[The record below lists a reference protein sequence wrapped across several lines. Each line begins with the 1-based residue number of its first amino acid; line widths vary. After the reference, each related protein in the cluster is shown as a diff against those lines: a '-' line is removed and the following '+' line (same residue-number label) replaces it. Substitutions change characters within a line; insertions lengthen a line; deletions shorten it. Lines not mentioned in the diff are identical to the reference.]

1 MLNTK
6 SNIIL
11 LFCLFTL
18 TIIGCGDD
26 EDTTEKPIVEPS
38 ITDLTEIKDK
48 LIGTWDIITIDDKHP
63 LYFIEKDEPDEED
76 RAKIKIETISYSFSE
91 DDTWT
96 MNIDAELYDF
106 PEAQNIEGNITI
118 TGMLTGTYSLTS
130 TQLTLKTENTDIDI
144 SAMPENFID
153 IALEGDKESAL
164 QELQMGFSSYIFTPF
179 QKSNYTIEENSMEL
193 KSTSTSLPIMRLNK
207 VVDPE

>member
-1 MLNTK
+1 M
-6 SNIIL
+6 
-11 LFCLFTL
+11 FTL

-76 RAKIKIETISYSFSE
+76 RAKIKIETISYSFAE

-106 PEAQNIEGNITI
+106 PEAQNIEGSITI
-118 TGMLTGTYSLTS
+118 TGMLSGTYSLTS
-130 TQLTLKTENTDIDI
+130 TQLTLKTEKTDIDI

-164 QELQMGFSSYIFTPF
+164 QELQMGFSLNIFTPF
-179 QKSNYTIEENSMEL
+179 QMSNYTIEENSMEL
-193 KSTSTSLPIMRLNK
+193 KSTSTSLPIMKLNK